1 MNLTLQPGTI
11 KGNLEYAYYGYD
23 AYDKRTDLASFNT
36 KEDYLADL
44 KKKKW
49 SLLPLIHLSWL
60 ARIFTIRRLLHKFDV
75 EIEALSQLGDGF
87 TRIHSSLINLSRIR
101 LS

>member
-1 MNLTLQPGTI
+1 MNLTLQPEGTI

-44 KKKKW
+44 KKKMKLVTIN
-49 SLLPLIHLSWL
+49 SFELIGED
-60 ARIFTIRRLLHKFDV
+60 IYDPKVVHKFDV
-75 EIEALSQLGDGF
+75 EIIQENKITVNS
-87 TRIHSSLINLSRIR
+87 
-101 LS
+101 